1 MKHHFTFV
9 IVGAMIAG
17 MLSACGTTSPND
29 LPTSSVAS
37 SSVPQS
43 TPVPSPSSTPAQSN
57 ATTATPTP
65 TPAPT
70 ITFYS
75 SVYDIP
81 NVDIGYWDTRNAL
94 TKNGSPWFAAP
105 GTQQF
110 GDLCFSDGKTLYI
123 QCFISKDS
131 DDFRWFYV
139 CFDHFDDEF
148 ILPEETE
155 NKLFTHADGYTLYT
169 DDGFSYTISPCR
181 R

>member
-9 IVGAMIAG
+9 VISTIIAG
-17 MLSACGTTSPND
+17 MLSACGTTFPSN
-29 LPTSSVAS
+29 LPTSGVAS
-37 SSVPQS
+37 SSVPQF
-43 TPVPSPSSTPAQSN
+43 TPVPSPSSASAQSN
-57 ATTATPTP
+57 VTTATPTP
-65 TPAPT
+65 IPAPT
-70 ITFYS
+70 LTFYS
-75 SVYDIP
+75 SVHDIP
-81 NVDIGYWDTRNAL
+81 NVDIDYRDNRNGL
-94 TKNGSPWFAAP
+94 TKNGEPWFSAP

-110 GDLCFSDGKTLYI
+110 GDLCFTDGKTLYI
-123 QCFISKDS
+123 QCFISRDF

-148 ILPEETE
+148 IFPEETE